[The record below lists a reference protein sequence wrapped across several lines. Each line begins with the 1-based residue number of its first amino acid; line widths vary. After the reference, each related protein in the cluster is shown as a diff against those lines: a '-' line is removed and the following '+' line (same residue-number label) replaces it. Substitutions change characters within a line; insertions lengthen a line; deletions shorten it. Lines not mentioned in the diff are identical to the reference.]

1 MAVQFLNGLSSYFTF
16 SSTSFAVESQNRGYA
31 AESAL
36 KSDVPSSTSSILL
49 QKIQIWDQ
57 TTSDWKDKPLSFKVV
72 DGADSSAK
80 VVAYTR
86 KDASH
91 PFKDHIWV
99 EFRSEPLAELIKPY
113 FPNETGLMGLNPGID
128 ARRIYNRRKVL
139 RTVVETDG
147 AAETPDDAQKQP
159 VEDLKTLLD
168 YVDKAFEDVTMKLK
182 AAHDGGTCVEW
193 NMLWAI
199 FADTDFV
206 ETPDSLS
213 AQPIAFRLQEWT
225 YNAEEPTFEVHGK
238 HLQWTGRRYV
248 HGRISRQYER
258 FDGARSLHEIGVKP
272 LTEERRHELSSRG
285 KLYIQRAGDAQ
296 HLYYRAHIIRQEFN
310 PMGGCPVAMK
320 EPAEGRVMVDV
331 MSHRRMNPNFDFWD
345 QEDILDDGSKRSDWR
360 TSLNEDD
367 PEIHLLPP
375 TLGGWSFAAKQWGH
389 LLVEHLSP
397 IPFAADSFEHLVI
410 PEESKEMIKSLVEA
424 QAGSGGATLM
434 NDLVP
439 GKGTGSVFLLHGNP
453 ADDMVFVDVGN
464 DSNDT
469 GTGKTLT
476 AEAIADHLRLPLY
489 TVSCCEFGTEV
500 PFVEMKL
507 KHILEITSLW
517 KAVVLIDEADIFL
530 EARSTDLARNAVVGV
545 FLRMLEYHS
554 GIVIMTTN
562 RVHTLDQA
570 FKSRISLALKYHDL
584 DLTSRKILWEKFL
597 GRAGAV
603 IQGRNGGV
611 DNFTFSLSDIESL
624 AAKETNGRVIK
635 HLVRTSQALAFRRKE
650 PLSPAHIAQVWKMI
664 ETFENDLNNS

>member
-1 MAVQFLNGLSSYFTF
+1 MAAKLLNGLSSYFAF
-16 SSTSFAVESQNRGYA
+16 SSSSSAAENHNRDYA
-31 AESAL
+31 AECAL

-49 QKIQIWDQ
+49 QKTQIWDKNM
-57 TTSDWKDKPLSFKVV
+57 SDWKDKPVSFEAA
-72 DGADSSAK
+72 DGADSFTK
-80 VVAYTR
+80 IVAYTR

-99 EFRSEPLAELIKPY
+99 EFRSEPLAELIKPH

-128 ARRIYNRRKVL
+128 ARRIYNRRKAL
-139 RTVVETDG
+139 GQVVEAYE
-147 AAETPDDAQKQP
+147 AAETSDEAQKQP

-206 ETPDSLS
+206 EASDSLS
-213 AQPIAFRLQEWT
+213 GQPIAFRLQEWF
-225 YNAEEPTFEVHGK
+225 YNAPSREEPTFEVHGK

-248 HGRISRQYER
+248 HGRIGRQYER
-258 FDGARSLHEIGVKP
+258 FEGARSLHEIGIKP
-272 LTEERRHELSSRG
+272 LTEERQHILSGRG
-285 KLYIQRAGDAQ
+285 KLYIRRAGDAQ
-296 HLYYRAHIIRQEFN
+296 HLHYRAHIIRQEYN
-310 PMGGCPVAMK
+310 PMSACPVTIK
-320 EPAEGRVMVDV
+320 EPAEGRVMIDV
-331 MSHRRMNPNFDFWD
+331 LSHRRMNPNFDSWD
-345 QEDILDDGSKRSDWR
+345 QEDILDDGPKGSDWR

-439 GKGTGSVFLLHGNP
+439 GKGTGI
-453 ADDMVFVDVGN
+453 ADDMVFVNLGN
-464 DSNDT
+464 DSNGT

-500 PFVEMKL
+500 QFVEIKL

-603 IQGRNGGV
+603 IQGQNGGV
-611 DNFTFSLSDIESL
+611 DNFTFSLGDIESL

-664 ETFENDLNNS
+664 ETFENDLNTS